1 MQAVMWSRSR
11 GIEVKTREQ
20 LTMMRAAGLVVA
32 GTLRT
37 VAAAVRP
44 GVSTAELDAIA
55 EEEIRAAGATPSF
68 KGYHGYPATICTS
81 VNNEIVHGIPR
92 QDRRL
97 REGDIISIDCG
108 AIVDGWHGDAAV
120 TVGVGAISAAH
131 ARLLEVCETALWHGL
146 AQARAGGR
154 LGDISHAVQESIK
167 DAGSY
172 GVVEEYTGHGIGTA
186 MHMDPPVPNYGR
198 AGRGPRL
205 VPGMALAIEPMVMLG
220 GPDTVLL
227 DDDWTVLTADGSWA
241 AHFEHTVAITA
252 DGPWVLTAEDGGK
265 SGFERYSL
273 GATTPAGPPGGSL
286 EGTTPADPPHDSL
299 GGTTPA
305 GPPGGS
311 LGGTTPAGPPG
322 RLPRGDDPRR
332 PPHGGTGPPGPPGR
346 RY

>member
-1 MQAVMWSRSR
+1 MQAVMWPRSR

-120 TVGVGAISAAH
+120 TVGVGAITEEH
-131 ARLLEVCETALWHGL
+131 ARLIEACERALWAGIG
-146 AQARAGGR
+146 QAKAGGR
-154 LGDISHAVQESIK
+154 
-167 DAGSY
+167 
-172 GVVEEYTGHGIGTA
+172 
-186 MHMDPPVPNYGR
+186 R
-198 AGRGPRL
+198 
-205 VPGMALAIEPMVMLG
+205 
-220 GPDTVLL
+220 
-227 DDDWTVLTADGSWA
+227 
-241 AHFEHTVAITA
+241 
-252 DGPWVLTAEDGGK
+252 
-265 SGFERYSL
+265 
-273 GATTPAGPPGGSL
+273 
-286 EGTTPADPPHDSL
+286 
-299 GGTTPA
+299 
-305 GPPGGS
+305 
-311 LGGTTPAGPPG
+311 
-322 RLPRGDDPRR
+322 
-332 PPHGGTGPPGPPGR
+332 
-346 RY
+346 